1 MTAAT
6 LDSRTVPA
14 PAAPLLEIEDLRT
27 YFFTRDAIVRAVDGV
42 SLHVAEGE
50 TLAIVG
56 ESGCG
61 KSVTSL
67 SILRLIASPPGRIV
81 SGAIRFAGVDLLGLD
96 EAEMR
101 RIRGDDISMIF
112 QETMISL

>member
-1 MTAAT
+1 MTLSAPLPRDPGA
-6 LDSRTVPA
+6 A
-14 PAAPLLEIEDLRT
+14 PATARALLEIEDLRT
-27 YFFTRDAIVRAVDGV
+27 YFFTRDGVARAVDGV
-42 SLHVAEGE
+42 SLSVDEGE

-81 SGAIRFAGVDLLGLD
+81 SGTIRFNGRDLLAVS

-101 RIRGDDISMIF
+101 DIRGN
-112 QETMISL
+112 E